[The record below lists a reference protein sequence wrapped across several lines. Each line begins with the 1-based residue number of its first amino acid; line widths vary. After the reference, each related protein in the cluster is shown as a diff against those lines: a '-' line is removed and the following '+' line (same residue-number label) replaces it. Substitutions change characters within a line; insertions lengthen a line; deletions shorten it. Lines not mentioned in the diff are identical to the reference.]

1 MGARI
6 VVSRPST
13 VNPRSWDDAVV
24 ATPLPSP
31 AEIQSIGLAW
41 ARVSPAIAIVPA
53 FGLKAL
59 PTPARGILALAI
71 AAGIYP
77 ALAPVTV
84 AHPDTPWLL
93 LAFEQIVTGLPI
105 AVAAAVPLWAATMAG
120 GLLDTLRG
128 AASDG
133 AGSPAVEGRASSF
146 GILLSLFASA
156 AFLATGGA
164 ARVASAL
171 ATAELPAHPLLAAS
185 HDLVAGITLAVA
197 VGGPLLAAAVVLEV
211 AFALVAR
218 AASPAQIHAL
228 LAPLRALGLLA
239 VVAIVID
246 RIGALLAAAGHAS
259 P

>member
-1 MGARI
+1 MGTRI

-13 VNPRSWDDAVV
+13 VNPRSWDDGRV

-31 AEIQSIGLAW
+31 QELQSIGLAW

-84 AHPDTPWLL
+84 AHPDAPWLL
-93 LAFEQIVTGLPI
+93 LAFEQMVTGLPI

-120 GLLDTLRG
+120 GLLDNLRG
-128 AASDG
+128 ASDG

-171 ATAELPAHPLLAAS
+171 ATTELPAHPLLAAS
-185 HDLVAGITLAVA
+185 QDLVAGITLAVA
-197 VGGPLLAAAVVLEV
+197 VGAPLLAAAVVLEV
-211 AFALVAR
+211 TFALVAR

-259 P
+259 PP